1 MRKNDIKNILIT
13 LLLFNMQNN
22 DVNAFFKKII
32 IKLT

>member
-22 DVNAFFKKII
+22 YVNAFFKKII